1 MLANRPRGLPFT
13 SSLLAVCALA
23 AAGILCGVTLRD
35 SAAGPVVQE
44 EPSSP
49 AAPVPRPSTD
59 IAIAPCDRSA
69 FKIALDVGH
78 TVQSSGALSARGV
91 AEYTFNLT
99 LAKRIERTLT
109 GAGFDHTY
117 LMISN
122 GTGRAQLAQRSGR
135 VNALGVDLLLSI
147 HHDDV
152 QPHYYESWTY
162 KGTVYHFSDKFSG
175 YSIFVSSR
183 NPSAADSLDF
193 AKLLGTELVARGLH
207 FSAHHSEPIP
217 GENRQLLDA
226 HLGIYRYDDLFVLRN
241 IRAPSVL
248 LEAGIIVNREE
259 ELLLASSERQDLVGA
274 AVLAASNKFCSEI
287 QLRRTPKKG

>member
-1 MLANRPRGLPFT
+1 MSVNRPDRPPLK
-13 SSLLAVCALA
+13 SLLLAVCVPA
-23 AAGILCGVTLRD
+23 AAVILSGETFHD
-35 SAAGPVVQE
+35 AAAGPVVQE
-44 EPSSP
+44 EQSSP
-49 AAPVPRPSTD
+49 VAPVPRPSTD
-59 IAIAPCDRSA
+59 IAIASCDRPA

-78 TVQSSGALSARGV
+78 TVQASGALSARGV

-109 GAGFDHTY
+109 DAGFDHTY
-117 LMISN
+117 LVISN
-122 GTGRAQLAQRSGR
+122 GTGRAQLAQRSAR
-135 VNALGVDLLLSI
+135 VNAFGVDLLLSV

-152 QPHYYESWTY
+152 QSIYYESWKY
-162 KGTVYHFSDKFSG
+162 KGTLYHFSDKFYG
-175 YSIFVSSR
+175 YSIFVSNR
-183 NPSAADSLDF
+183 NRSAADSLDF
-193 AKLLGTELVARGLH
+193 AKLLGTELAARGLH

-226 HLGIYRYDDLFVLRN
+226 NLGIYRYDDLYVLRN
-241 IRAPSVL
+241 ITAPSVL

-287 QLRRTPKKG
+287 QLRRTPKRG

>member
-1 MLANRPRGLPFT
+1 MLANRSRGLPFT

-35 SAAGPVVQE
+35 AAAGPVVQE

-49 AAPVPRPSTD
+49 VAPAHRPSTD
-59 IAIAPCDRSA
+59 IATAPCDRSA

-78 TVQSSGALSARGV
+78 TVQASGALSARGV

-109 GAGFDHTY
+109 DAGFDHTY
-117 LMISN
+117 LVISN
-122 GTGRAQLAQRSGR
+122 GTGRAQLAQRSAR

-152 QPHYYESWTY
+152 QSLYYESWKY
-162 KGTVYHFSDKFSG
+162 KGTLYHFSDKFSG
-175 YSIFVSSR
+175 YSIFVSYR

-193 AKLLGTELVARGLH
+193 AKLLGTELAARGLH

-226 HLGIYRYDDLFVLRN
+226 NLGIYRYDDLFVLRN
-241 IRAPSVL
+241 IRTPSVL

-274 AVLAASNKFCSEI
+274 AVLAAGNKFCSEI
-287 QLRRTPKKG
+287 QLRGAPKKG

>member
-13 SSLLAVCALA
+13 SSLLAACVLA
-23 AAGILCGVTLRD
+23 AAVILCDGTLRD

-44 EPSSP
+44 EQSSP
-49 AAPVPRPSTD
+49 ATPAHRPSTD
-59 IAIAPCDRSA
+59 IAVASCDRSA

-78 TVQSSGALSARGV
+78 TVQASGALSARGV

-109 GAGFDHTY
+109 DAGFDHTY
-117 LMISN
+117 LVISN
-122 GTGRAQLAQRSGR
+122 GTGRAQLAQRSAR
-135 VNALGVDLLLSI
+135 VNAFGVDLLLSI

-152 QPHYYESWTY
+152 QSIYYESWKY
-162 KGTVYHFSDKFSG
+162 KGTLHHFSDKFSG
-175 YSIFVSSR
+175 YSIFVSYR
-183 NPSAADSLDF
+183 NRSAADSLDF
-193 AKLLGTELVARGLH
+193 AKFLGTELTARGLH
-207 FSAHHSEPIP
+207 FSAHHSEPVP

-226 HLGIYRYDDLFVLRN
+226 NLGIYRYDDLFVLRN
-241 IRAPSVL
+241 ITAPSVL

-287 QLRRTPKKG
+287 QSRRTPKKG